1 MYEREGK
8 RERERGGGR
17 EGLTQVVMPLDEN
30 LAISSS
36 KLMPPIPMT
45 SIISAGLFRVLGGE
59 REKERGE
66 RELDSLLAKPKVL
79 RTRQVI

>member
-45 SIISAGLFRVLGGE
+45 SIMSAGLLRVLQE
-59 REKERGE
+59 REGKGQGGGG
-66 RELDSLLAKPKVL
+66 AKV
-79 RTRQVI
+79 RR